1 MSGGGTRLGF
11 KGQAAF
17 EMGLE
22 ERVGLDIQG
31 KGGVGWAKAG
41 KCNKN
46 SIIFRGNVVSGIW
59 VHCRLYDSPFG
70 QISESW

>member
-1 MSGGGTRLGF
+1 MSGGGTSLGF

-46 SIIFRGNVVSGIW
+46 SIIFR
-59 VHCRLYDSPFG
+59 
-70 QISESW
+70 